1 MAKGLHRSWR
11 RLVLGAHNA
20 FALHNALP
28 FIMLR
33 PLPLAITIIARNP
46 SEPWLVLSCEH
57 MAGTRH
63 YSAPE
68 QVEHLELDL
77 AEFQERPPSQPL
89 ECVGG
94 GGGAVEPEVQ
104 EQPSIGVVERA
115 RWIGS
120 ALPSRRRGARR
131 AGVRGGKKTLQRTA
145 GY

>member
-1 MAKGLHRSWR
+1 
-11 RLVLGAHNA
+11 
-20 FALHNALP
+20 
-28 FIMLR
+28 
-33 PLPLAITIIARNP
+33 
-46 SEPWLVLSCEH
+46 

-131 AGVRGGKKTLQRTA
+131 AGVRGEKKHCSLRVA